1 VLLQI
6 ATDFTRR
13 AYPLVGVTGFVELV
27 ALTWWGVE
35 MWRTMNLAH
44 AHRAGVLGAPRI
56 QSSDLVGI
64 GQ

>member
-1 VLLQI
+1 MNI
-6 ATDFTRR
+6 II
-13 AYPLVGVTGFVELV
+13 ELV

-44 AHRAGVLGAPRI
+44 AHRAGMLGAPRI
-56 QSSDLVGI
+56 QSSDLVRI